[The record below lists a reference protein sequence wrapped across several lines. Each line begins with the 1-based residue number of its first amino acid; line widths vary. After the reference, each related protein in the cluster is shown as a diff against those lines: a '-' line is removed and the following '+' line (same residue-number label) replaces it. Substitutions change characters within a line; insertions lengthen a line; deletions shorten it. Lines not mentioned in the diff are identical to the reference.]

1 MNRPLDRWIGER
13 NICTCKKTKSTS
25 FFSVHKP
32 DRLTHIHVW
41 KSQVI
46 LPFLISAITPSTT
59 ATVRLA
65 SLLSWLAR
73 SFCFFLLVQEDRS
86 KPASLP
92 LPLLWCDPPWR
103 PIAPL
108 PLLLDIFRHLA
119 LTGCPSPESL
129 PLLGSGSE
137 LCLFLPGPAILAMM
151 LIWMLPGQNQ
161 ESHKRMGIW
170 NVTELLNAEVRRKHG
185 NFDIN
190 VVCKGLT

>member
-1 MNRPLDRWIGER
+1 M
-13 NICTCKKTKSTS
+13 S

-32 DRLTHIHVW
+32 DRLTHTCG
-41 KSQVI
+41 KSQFT

-86 KPASLP
+86 EPASLT
-92 LPLLWCDPPWR
+92 LPRLWFDPPWR

-108 PLLLDIFRHLA
+108 PPLLDIFRHLA
-119 LTGCPSPESL
+119 LMGCPSPESL

-151 LIWMLPGQNQ
+151 LIWMSQGRIRKATREWVSEMSLNYYMLKL
-161 ESHKRMGIW
+161 EENM
-170 NVTELLNAEVRRKHG
+170 VT
-185 NFDIN
+185 DIK
-190 VVCKGLT
+190 VVSKGLT